1 MADPKGKTPSE
12 RIKMQH
18 QHGRKVMGMRDKQK
32 SGGGG
37 KKPPDEDSCAILA
50 ISVVLSGIV
59 EEVIRHGFF
68 Q

>member
-32 SGGGG
+32 SGGSGGGGG
-37 KKPPDEDSCAILA
+37 KDDNCVVLPLFMSGLLA
-50 ISVVLSGIV
+50 IIEGVKY
-59 EEVIRHGFF
+59 FN
-68 Q
+68 